1 MALHFQRELD
11 RLRKRLLEIGSMVE
25 EAVDRSIRAL
35 LDRDQAL
42 ARETI
47 TGDTRIDRA
56 EVEVEEDCLK
66 LLALYQPVAGD
77 LRLVASVLKINN
89 DLERMGDLAVN
100 IAERVEVLAGLDM
113 VAGVSEDLELLARKS
128 RDALRRSLDS
138 FTRQDTALA
147 REICSRDDEVDDLN
161 RKIIER
167 LKDVMRNDRE
177 HVDAAL
183 QLFSISRH
191 LERIADHA
199 TNIAEDVV
207 YLVEGQIV
215 RHPHG

>member
-89 DLERMGDLAVN
+89 DLERMGDHAVN